1 MEKVIE
7 LKNVDKHFGTNH
19 VLNKI
24 SLTINS
30 GQLVGLI
37 GPSGAGKSTL
47 IAAMLGMLRLDG
59 GQVRLLNSD
68 MLIDQLCKILVIWPK
83 MTRYMVI

>member
-47 IAAMLGMLRLDG
+47 IAAMLG
-59 GQVRLLNSD
+59 
-68 MLIDQLCKILVIWPK
+68 C
-83 MTRYMVI
+83 

>member
-7 LKNVDKHFGTNH
+7 LKNVDKRFGTNH

-59 GQVRLLNSD
+59 G
-68 MLIDQLCKILVIWPK
+68 
-83 MTRYMVI
+83 